1 MRIVAR
7 ESSTEPSRLPFLGNL
22 GMSWMSV
29 QARCMSLTNWI
40 KHSVMLGYPAVL
52 GVVWRMNI
60 SISITAGCVLNIPC
74 RCTCQRLLQTACLCT
89 GRCFTDIAYA
99 TKGIPATIYLSFEAY
114 GASFTYC
121 NCIVACDSRSAY
133 IIHGFFFFS
142 FSRLRPS
149 STLQNGR
156 TLDRFNPESP
166 A

>member
-1 MRIVAR
+1 
-7 ESSTEPSRLPFLGNL
+7 
-22 GMSWMSV
+22 
-29 QARCMSLTNWI
+29 
-40 KHSVMLGYPAVL
+40 
-52 GVVWRMNI
+52 MNI

-133 IIHGFFFFS
+133 IIHGFFFFP
-142 FSRLRPS
+142 F
-149 STLQNGR
+149 
-156 TLDRFNPESP
+156 LDFDHHPHFKMAEHLIGLIRNPQPKFETYEYAFDQYMKSIRSLHLTVLIKLLMP
-166 A
+166 